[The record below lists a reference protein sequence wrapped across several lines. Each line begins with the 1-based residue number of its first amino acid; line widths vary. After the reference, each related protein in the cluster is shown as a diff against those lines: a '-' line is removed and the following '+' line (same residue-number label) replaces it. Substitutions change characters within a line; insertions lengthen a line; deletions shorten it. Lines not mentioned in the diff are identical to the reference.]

1 MSEETGAQE
10 TTLRLK
16 RLLEIGELSR
26 SDRFLAEQCLRRLE
40 KPLRLTIFGTDPK
53 HAISLLNLM
62 IGQSVV
68 SPSLTRA
75 RVQFFHSETTHARLQ
90 FRDGTQ
96 ERIDGSEFRRLFDD
110 NPSKVRIYVDLPVL
124 KKLSILVAAEANPKS
139 LCADVDKT
147 IPAADIAIWAGAELV
162 EPMGE
167 VWRSV
172 PSRLR
177 DHSYL
182 VLSPN
187 MEFASWQGIADEF
200 VEVLSVD
207 PRRAQEAK
215 MREGGVDK
223 VAFKESGG
231 AQIVKTIKKE
241 IDVLVQSA
249 LDASEVILIRY
260 ADQMDDTAPS
270 DTLDSTDGSA
280 MGEAPETPLN
290 TFAPLDNADEA
301 AQKND
306 PNTDD
311 LTDEIVERV
320 LSSPRMREQ
329 VYSVPLGKL
338 ASRSRLLNGQAQN
351 SNAQIT
357 QRTVSMAIKNMPK
370 KLSRPI
376 SQNSAKPRTRSRRN
390 RPGQTPWSLGL

>member
-1 MSEETGAQE
+1 MSEETDAQE
-10 TTLRLK
+10 TIRRLK
-16 RLLEIGELSR
+16 RLLEVGELSR

-40 KPLRLTIFGTDPK
+40 RPLRLTIFGTDPK

-75 RVQFFHSETTHARLQ
+75 RIQFFHSETTHARLQ

-110 NPSKVRIYVDLPVL
+110 NPSRVRIYVDLPVL
-124 KKLSILVAAEANPKS
+124 KKLSILVAAEANPKA
-139 LCADVDKT
+139 LCEDVDKT
-147 IPAADIAIWAGAELV
+147 MPAADIALWAGADLV
-162 EPMGE
+162 DPMGE

-182 VLSPN
+182 VLGPN
-187 MEFASWQGIADEF
+187 MNFDSWQGIADEF
-200 VEVLSVD
+200 VEVLQVD

-215 MREGGVDK
+215 SREGGVDK
-223 VAFKESGG
+223 AAFKESGG
-231 AQIVKTIKKE
+231 LQIVKTIKKE

-249 LDASEVILIRY
+249 LDASEVISIRY
-260 ADQMDDTAPS
+260 ADQLDNEAPS
-270 DTLDSTDGSA
+270 ASADSA
-280 MGEAPETPLN
+280 EAEAPLPPLETGKPLN
-290 TFAPLDNADEA
+290 DAPDTVA
-301 AQKND
+301 
-306 PNTDD
+306 NTDPD
-311 LTDEIVERV
+311 KADVTEDIIDRV

-338 ASRSRLLNGQAQN
+338 ASRSRLLNSPAQN
-351 SNAQIT
+351 SNAKVSP
-357 QRTVSMAIKNMPK
+357 RTVSMAIKNMPK
-370 KLSRPI
+370 KLSRPV
-376 SQNSAKPRTRSRRN
+376 SQNVPKPRTRSRRN
-390 RPGQTPWSLGL
+390 RPAQTPWSLGL

>member
-1 MSEETGAQE
+1 MLEDSGAQE
-10 TTLRLK
+10 IALQLK

-68 SPSLTRA
+68 SPSLSRA
-75 RVQFFHSETTHARLQ
+75 RIQFFHSETTHARLQ

-110 NPSKVRIYVDLPVL
+110 NPTRVRIYVDLPVL
-124 KKLSILVAAEANPKS
+124 KKLSIMVAAEPDPKS

-147 IPAADIAIWAGAELV
+147 MPAADIALWTGAELSD
-162 EPMGE
+162 PMGE

-182 VLSPN
+182 VLSQN
-187 MEFASWQGIADEF
+187 MDIDSWNGIADEF
-200 VEVLSVD
+200 VEVLRVD

-223 VAFKESGG
+223 TAFKDSGG
-231 AQIVKTIKKE
+231 LQIVKTIKKE

-260 ADQMDDTAPS
+260 ADQIDNFAKTTSNDVLVDGAEPGVPLAPPETTAPLDMPADTAPKS
-270 DTLDSTDGSA
+270 
-280 MGEAPETPLN
+280 
-290 TFAPLDNADEA
+290 
-301 AQKND
+301 D
-306 PNTDD
+306 PNAEDITDD
-311 LTDEIVERV
+311 IIDRV

-338 ASRSRLLNGQAQN
+338 ASRSRLLSSPAQN
-351 SNAQIT
+351 SNAKVT

-370 KLSRPI
+370 KLSRPV
-376 SQNSAKPRTRSRRN
+376 SQNAAKPRTRSRRS
-390 RPGQTPWSLGL
+390 RPAQTPWSLGL